1 MDSARAAPPPRLPAM
16 RSRGSVADM
25 SSIRITATRPDGTVV
40 DRLVE
45 ISNAQR
51 LESALAK
58 AFSDVLGS
66 PSAARQLT
74 EGEAPS
80 KHCVTLHAYE
90 GPRDTAAGPSPEDV
104 SASRV
109 IARFQVVRRRGRRL
123 AGTWYGAEGELRPR
137 ARRG

>member
-1 MDSARAAPPPRLPAM
+1 
-16 RSRGSVADM
+16 M
-25 SSIRITATRPDGTVV
+25 SSIRITAIRPDGTVV

-45 ISNAQR
+45 IKNAQR

-58 AFSDVLGS
+58 AFSDVLGGRC
-66 PSAARQLT
+66 AARQVI

-80 KHCVTLHAYE
+80 EHCVTLHAYD
-90 GPRDTAAGPSPEDV
+90 GPRDAAAAPPPADV
-104 SASRV
+104 AASRV
-109 IARFQVVRRRGRRL
+109 IGRFQVVRRRGRRL